1 MSYRI
6 LVVDDIFVNRLLLT
20 EILKQIPATCAEADN
35 GKKAIELLE
44 KEHFDAIFMD
54 IEMPVMNGLE
64 TTRFIRD
71 KLAYPKNKTPIIAL
85 TAHNP
90 QNFFTDFMDS
100 GFDELITKPYSID
113 KISKVVKNICNPEIK
128 K

>member
-20 EILKQIPATCAEADN
+20 EILKKIPATYAEADN
-35 GKKAIELLE
+35 GKKAIEMLE
-44 KEHFDAIFMD
+44 KEKFDAIFMD
-54 IEMPVMNGLE
+54 IEMPIMNGLE

-71 KLAYPKNKTPIIAL
+71 KLPSPINKTPIIAL

-90 QNFFTDFMDS
+90 HNFFSDFVDA
-100 GFDELITKPYSID
+100 GFDELITKPYSIE
-113 KISKVVKNICNPEIK
+113 KISKVVESFCKL
-128 K
+128 

>member
-20 EILKQIPATCAEADN
+20 EILKKIPATFAEADN

-44 KEHFDAIFMD
+44 KEDFDAIFMD

-64 TTRFIRD
+64 TTRYIRD
-71 KLAYPKNKTPIIAL
+71 KLSSPKNKTTIIAL

-90 QNFFTDFMDS
+90 HNFFSDFVDA
-100 GFDELITKPYSID
+100 GFDELITKPYSIE
-113 KISKVVKNICNPEIK
+113 KISKVVERFCKPQ
-128 K
+128 